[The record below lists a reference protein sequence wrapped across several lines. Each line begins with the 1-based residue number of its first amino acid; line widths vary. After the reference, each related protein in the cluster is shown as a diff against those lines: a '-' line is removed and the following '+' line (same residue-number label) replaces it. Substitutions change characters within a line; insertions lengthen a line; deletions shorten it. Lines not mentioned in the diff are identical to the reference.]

1 MSFRIYLEII
11 RAIVVFIVLL
21 ILIIKGKPIAVA
33 KRKGYMLILTG
44 FILIVFAS
52 LLDITDNF
60 PSLNRFVI
68 IGDTYIQA
76 ILEKVVGYLCGFICI
91 AAGFWTWLPEVSEL
105 QQTQNDL
112 SDSLKRERMLLDQVQ
127 NERNKLFTTLN
138 SIGDGVISVD
148 RNGRIMLMN
157 PAAEKLTGWSQFN
170 AIGEPVDEIF
180 RILDDTSGGPFT
192 VPFDDVLKSG
202 KMIGPFNHT
211 KLVSREGTTVDIS
224 ESYAPLKDQTGKII
238 GLVIIFRDIT
248 SEKELFAEKLKLQ
261 KLESVGVLAGGIAHD
276 FNNLLMGISGN
287 INLAVISGELSGRL
301 LDLLKDADKASQ
313 RASDL
318 TRQLI
323 AFAKGGEPDIKVS
336 EVHEI
341 VKVAATFILTGTDI
355 KCNFDI
361 PDDLWRAR
369 IDKGQIS
376 QVIEN
381 LILNARQAMPDGG
394 EINIAIRNI
403 TREEAAELYLDEDRY
418 ICIEISDEGVGIP
431 QDNLSKIFD
440 PYFTTKN
447 KGSGLGLAMSYSIIN
462 RHKGRITA
470 EANENGKGTKFL
482 ISLPADGADESVPA
496 DDSAD
501 VPETKSDIIGKI
513 MIMDDELLIRKL
525 LSSMLVRLGYDVVT
539 AVNGEEA
546 LSLYKESME
555 SGDRIDIVMLDL
567 TIPGGMGGEEA
578 ASKLLELDPDVNMIV
593 VSGYE
598 NNPVL
603 SNFREYGFSAA
614 LPKPFGLN
622 DLEQALQD
630 AHPNTS

>member
-1 MSFRIYLEII
+1 MSFRIYLEIT
-11 RAIVVFIVLL
+11 RAIVVLIVLF

-33 KRKGYMLILTG
+33 KRRGYMLILTG

-52 LLDITDNF
+52 FLDITDNF
-60 PSLNRFVI
+60 PSLNRFVV
-68 IGDTYIQA
+68 IGDTDMQA
-76 ILEKVVGYLCGFICI
+76 ILEKVIGYLCGFICI
-91 AAGFWTWLPEVSEL
+91 AAGFWKWLPEVSEL

-127 NERNKLFTTLN
+127 NERNEFFTTLN

-148 RNGRIMLMN
+148 RDGRIMLLN

-170 AIGEPVDEIF
+170 AIGEPIDEVF
-180 RILDDTSGGPFT
+180 RILDDRSGDTLT
-192 VPFDDVLKSG
+192 VPVDDVLKSG
-202 KMIGPFNHT
+202 KMIGPANHT
-211 KLVSREGTTVDIS
+211 KLISKKGEIVNIS
-224 ESYAPLKDQTGKII
+224 ESYAPLKNQEGKIV
-238 GLVIIFRDIT
+238 GLVLIFRDIT

-261 KLESVGVLAGGIAHD
+261 KLESVGVLASGIAHD
-276 FNNLLMGISGN
+276 FNNLLMGIRGN
-287 INLAVISGELSGRL
+287 INLAVISGELSDNL

-318 TRQLI
+318 TKQLL

-336 EVHEI
+336 AVHEI

-361 PDDLWRAR
+361 PDDLWRAQV
-369 IDKGQIS
+369 DKGQIS

-381 LILNARQAMPDGG
+381 LILNARQAMPNGG
-394 EINIAIRNI
+394 EINIVMRNI
-403 TREEAAELYLDEDRY
+403 TREHASELYLDEGMY
-418 ICIEISDEGVGIP
+418 ICIEISDNGVGIS

-462 RHKGRITA
+462 RHKGRITV
-470 EANENGKGTKFL
+470 ESDENGKGTKFL
-482 ISLPADGADESVPA
+482 IYLPADGIDGGVSS

-501 VPETKSDIIGKI
+501 IPESKSDIIGKI
-513 MIMDDELLIRKL
+513 MVMDDELLIRKL
-525 LSSMLVRLGYDVVT
+525 FSSMLVRLGYDVIT

-546 LSLYKESME
+546 LASYKKSME

-567 TIPGGMGGEEA
+567 TIPGGMGGEET

-603 SNFREYGFSAA
+603 ANFREYGFSAA

-622 DLEQALQD
+622 DLEQALKV
-630 AHPNTS
+630 AHPVAS